1 MKKHSDRWRSEKY
14 LRRMATR
21 AEEVKKEVMQVESTV
36 IVKEKA
42 MVLMEMVKNL
52 KMAAAQNY
60 LKSTLYRYYCY
71 LMLRQKLSRLAKD

>member
-1 MKKHSDRWRSEKY
+1 MKKHFDRWRSEKC
-14 LRRMATR
+14 LRRMGTKVAK
-21 AEEVKKEVMQVESTV
+21 VKKEVMQVASTV

-42 MVLMEMVKNL
+42 MVLMEMVNL
-52 KMAAAQNY
+52 KMSAAQNY